1 MQMTNGELIARMTEL
16 DLSITD
22 VALVG
27 GTSRRAVEKW
37 RSGEHPVPRAIALIL
52 DAMQDGKIDGDWLIN
67 WLSERVDQP

>member
-37 RSGEHPVPRAIALIL
+37 RSGQHPVPRTIALIL
-52 DAMQDGKIDGDWLIN
+52 DAMQDGKIDGDWLID
-67 WLSERVDQP
+67 WLSQRVDQT